1 MEIKRIAVVG
11 GGLSGWITAFWMK
24 KNFPNLEISLF
35 CSKEVDKLIT
45 GEGGLPIF
53 LHFFEQCGINLQ
65 EFFQKTGATV
75 KLGVKFKNWNQKK
88 SEYVH
93 PFTGNLLKIDNIQW
107 PDKTAEEQENFADDE
122 IQGTEAEK
130 IKLNQQLEN
139 DYLNGSFMT
148 GNYSKFVNP
157 FLEQIPDRDIRDII
171 RFTNQSKQ
179 TGISLHFDADKTSE
193 FFKNKSIELGVKY
206 FEEHVTDTEIDIDY
220 NTTTIITG
228 KDDEYQYH
236 DIDFVFDCSGFSR
249 IIMQKY
255 SAIDSLVGPVYIPYN
270 YLTTNTAIPFSVPE
284 TFDEAWTEAIA
295 LKHGWLWK
303 IPLQHKT
310 GYGYVFD
317 DNYCS
322 IDEAKKELKNLFGD
336 DIKTEKAIKFEAGY
350 LDQAWFGNVIAIGL
364 SQSFL
369 EPLEATSLGFMIT
382 QLFAVLK
389 NFKQIQA
396 KSLDN
401 DEENDNDD
409 QVKALEEVENFDEW
423 EMLDFDDDI
432 TFNHRLAYNNDVA
445 DATNELANFIFLHFI
460 TNKDDTE
467 FWIDKR
473 QLVEILSEEDFN
485 SAYDLHDYT
494 DQSITLRLSQW
505 YRSPVH
511 YQPHNPDLSVLTLQ
525 NWLFILD
532 GIDFYDIDARN
543 ENLEDEIDKDELET
557 LQSYFLSIKNNLS
570 PNTLTQKEY
579 LKKYELVYT
588 F

>member
-1 MEIKRIAVVG
+1 MEIKKIAVAG
-11 GGLSGWITAFWMK
+11 GGLSGWITAYWMK

-53 LHFFEQCGINLQ
+53 FHFFKLCGIDLK

-88 SEYVH
+88 SGYVH
-93 PFTGNLLKIDNIQW
+93 PFTGSLLKIEDIYW
-107 PDKTAEEQENFADDE
+107 PDKTEKELESYADDG
-122 IQGTEAEK
+122 IQGTETEK
-130 IKLNQQLEN
+130 IKLNNQLES
-139 DYLNGSFMT
+139 DYLNGCFVA
-148 GNYSKFVNP
+148 GDYSKFVNP
-157 FLEQIPDRDIRDII
+157 FMEQIPDKDIDEII
-171 RFTNQSKQ
+171 KFTNCSQQ

-206 FEEHVTDTEIDIDY
+206 YEEHITDTEVDIDY

-228 KDDEYQYH
+228 VEDEYQYH
-236 DIDFVFDCSGFSR
+236 DVDFIFDCTGFSR

-255 SAIDSLVGPVYIPYN
+255 SSIDSLVSPVYIPYH
-270 YLTTNTAIPFSVPE
+270 YLTTNTAIPFSVSE
-284 TFDEAWTEAIA
+284 TLDEAWTEAIA
-295 LKHGWLWK
+295 LKYGWLWK

-322 IDEAKKELKNLFGD
+322 VHEAKKELESIFGNA
-336 DIKTEKAIKFEAGY
+336 IETEKEIKFEAGY
-350 LDQAWFGNVIAIGL
+350 LDQPWFGNVIAIGL

-401 DEENDNDD
+401 DKENNNE
-409 QVKALEEVENFDEW
+409 QVDILEEVESFDDW
-423 EMLDFDDDI
+423 EMLDLDDDI
-432 TFNHRLAYNNDVA
+432 MFNHRLAYNNEVA

-473 QLVEILSEEDFN
+473 QLVELLSEEDFN
-485 SAYDLHDYT
+485 AAYDLHDYT
-494 DQSITLRLSQW
+494 DQSISLRLSQW

-525 NWLFILD
+525 NWLFVLD
-532 GIDFYDIDARN
+532 GIDFYDIETRN
-543 ENLEDEIDKDELET
+543 ENLEDSIDKDELKT
-557 LQSYFLSIKNNLS
+557 LQGYFLAIKNNLS
-570 PNTLTQKEY
+570 SNTLTQKEY
-579 LKKYELVYT
+579 LKKYELIYT